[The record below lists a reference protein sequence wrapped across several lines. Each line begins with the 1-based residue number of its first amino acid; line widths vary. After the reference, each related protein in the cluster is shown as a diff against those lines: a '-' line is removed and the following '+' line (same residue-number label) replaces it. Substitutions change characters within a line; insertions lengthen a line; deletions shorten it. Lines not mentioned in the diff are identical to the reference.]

1 MRKRTD
7 MDESF
12 AYEIRVAEYLDER
25 WTMWFGG
32 LAIIHPAGSDETIL
46 RGEMADQAALFGV
59 LGKIRDR
66 GLTLISVQR
75 QSLPGAQPAWR
86 KDP

>member
-1 MRKRTD
+1 

-25 WTMWFGG
+25 WTKWFGDME
-32 LAIIHPAGSDETIL
+32 IIHPAGSKETIL
-46 RGEMADQAALFGV
+46 SGPMVDQAELFGV
-59 LGKIRDR
+59 LGKIHDL

-75 QSLPGAQPAWR
+75 QPLPGTQPAWR